1 MFGRTRLYQDT
12 GSPLIRGTTG
22 ARRRRVWLWVVL
34 AAIVVAAVLVYL
46 TLLR

>member
-22 ARRRRVWLWVVL
+22 ARRCRVWHWVVL
-34 AAIVVAAVLVYL
+34 AAVVVAVVLVYL
-46 TLLR
+46 TMLR